1 VSLLRERGDA
11 LGGIEMPNYITGLDI
26 GTTKI
31 GVVIGEVGED
41 DELRIVAVT
50 STPSE
55 GLRRGV
61 VINLEKTVQSIAR
74 AVAEAE
80 QMAGVQVD
88 SVYAGIAGDHI
99 RSINGRGVVAVAGPN
114 NEITEDDVRR
124 VIDAARAV
132 ALPIDREIIH
142 ILPQEFIVDD
152 QRGIKDP
159 VGMAGVR
166 LEAEVHIVTGA
177 VTSAQN
183 IYRSIERAGLR
194 VRDLVLEPLASS
206 LAVLTEDEKE
216 LGVVLIDLGGGTTD
230 VAVFYQGCI
239 RHTGV
244 VGLGG
249 RNVTNDIAIG
259 LRTPVDQAE
268 DIKIRYGCA
277 VHRPEDDKETIE
289 VPGIGGRA
297 SRRVSKALLVDIIQP
312 RMEEILRLAYEEV
325 KRSGFASLMNGGVV
339 MTGGGSLLSGTLEL
353 AEDIFGVPVRLG
365 IPQPLHG
372 LREEAR
378 NPMHATGVGLVL
390 YGLQQGDAEV
400 GHHGGEAGLFDM
412 ILEKMRRW
420 LGLA

>member
-1 VSLLRERGDA
+1 
-11 LGGIEMPNYITGLDI
+11 MPNYITGLDI

-31 GVVIGEVGED
+31 GVVIGEVD
-41 DELRIVAVT
+41 DEEELRIVAVA
-50 STPSE
+50 SAPSE

-61 VINLEKTVQSIAR
+61 VVNLEKTVQSIIR
-74 AVAEAE
+74 AVSEAE
-80 QMAGVQVD
+80 QMAGVTVD

-124 VIDAARAV
+124 VIDAAKAV

-183 IYRSIERAGLR
+183 IYRSIERAGLK

-230 VAVFYQGCI
+230 IAMFYQGCI

-268 DIKIRYGCA
+268 EIKIRYGCA
-277 VHRPEDDKETIE
+277 IHRPDDDKEVIE

-297 SRRVSKALLVDIIQP
+297 PRKVSKALLVDIIQP
-312 RMEEILRLAYEEV
+312 RMEEILSLAFEEV
-325 KRSGFASLMNGGVV
+325 KRSEFAGLMNGGVV
-339 MTGGGSLLSGTLEL
+339 LTGGGSLLDGTLEL
-353 AEDIFGVPVRLG
+353 AEEIFG
-365 IPQPLHG
+365 
-372 LREEAR
+372 
-378 NPMHATGVGLVL
+378 
-390 YGLQQGDAEV
+390 
-400 GHHGGEAGLFDM
+400 
-412 ILEKMRRW
+412 
-420 LGLA
+420 